1 MKLFTL
7 VYIIENLNFY
17 FGGLKM
23 KFTIL
28 HTNDVHSRFEN
39 FARISTKIK
48 KMRDDSTIVLDAGDF
63 HDFMDLMLQG
73 TNGQAGSKL
82 LKEAGYDA
90 LAIGNNEM
98 FEGLETMRYMTSSTD
113 LPFVSCNLVRKDG
126 SDIEGIRKSIIVEK
140 SGVRFLVIGASP
152 DFKMFLDLMD
162 MGTLPY
168 KEAIQKE
175 IDDNKGKYDVCILLS
190 HLGLREDEELL
201 ESVKGIDIVIDGHS
215 HVLMDNPEVINGVTV
230 HMSGCYGEYLGRV
243 TFEYDGHVHDVKAEN
258 IKVHDEEMDENI
270 LELMGTNRKEAIDN
284 LSEPLY
290 SIDRD
295 LYHDI
300 VEENPMTNFLA
311 DAVKDCMKT
320 DLGIINS
327 GVINGGIR
335 KGVVTMKK
343 LIEICPSPLN
353 PTYMEVKGKNIKEA
367 LNMSLDHDLCYKDG
381 RGGGFR
387 GKYLGRLHVSG
398 AVIEHDGKN
407 VKHVLINGK
416 EIEDEKYYSVA
427 TSDYLERG
435 DWYTPLAE
443 HRNVRY
449 DIDYLRIT
457 LKKYLCRK
465 EFLDKAFVDRWI
477 EE

>member
-1 MKLFTL
+1 M
-7 VYIIENLNFY
+7 
-17 FGGLKM
+17 GGYEM
-23 KFTIL
+23 RFTIL

-39 FARISTKIK
+39 FARITTKIK
-48 KMRDDSTIVLDAGDF
+48 KMRDENTLVLDAGDF

-73 TNGQAGSKL
+73 TDGQAGAKL

-98 FEGLETMRYMTSSTD
+98 FEGVDTMHSMTSSTD
-113 LPFVSCNLVRKDG
+113 LPFLSCNLVKKDG
-126 SDIEGIRKSIIVEK
+126 SYLKYVKRSVILVK

-152 DFKMFLDLMD
+152 DFKEFLDLMD

-168 KEAIQKE
+168 KEAIEKE

-201 ESVKGIDIVIDGHS
+201 EVVKGIDIVIDGHS
-215 HVLMDNPEVINGVTV
+215 HVLMDKPHVVNDIKL
-230 HMSGCYGEYLGRV
+230 HMSGCYGEYLGV
-243 TFEYDGHVHDVKAEN
+243 VSFEYDGQVHDVTAEN
-258 IKVHDEEMDENI
+258 IKVKDEEMDENI
-270 LELMGTNRKEAIDN
+270 LEIISTNKKKAIET
-284 LSEPLY
+284 LSTPLY

-295 LYHDI
+295 LYHDV

-311 DAVKDCMKT
+311 DALKDLLKT
-320 DLGIINS
+320 DIGIINS
-327 GVINGGIR
+327 GVLNGGIR
-335 KGVVTMKK
+335 KGEVSMKK

-353 PTYMEVKGKNIKEA
+353 PTYMEVQGKDIKEA

-381 RGGGFR
+381 RGAGFR

-398 AVIEHDGKN
+398 AVIEHDGKS
-407 VKHVLINGK
+407 VKRVLINGK
-416 EIEDEKYYSVA
+416 EIEDEKYYTVA

-435 DWYTPLAE
+435 TGYTPLGE
-443 HRNVRY
+443 NRNVRY

-465 EFLDKAFVDRWI
+465 EFVDNAFIDRWI
-477 EE
+477 IS

>member
-1 MKLFTL
+1 M
-7 VYIIENLNFY
+7 
-17 FGGLKM
+17 GGLKM

-39 FARISTKIK
+39 FARITTKIK
-48 KMRDDSTIVLDAGDF
+48 KMRDENTLVLDAGDF

-73 TNGQAGSKL
+73 TDGQAGAKL

-98 FEGLETMRYMTSSTD
+98 FEGLDTMHSMTSSAD
-113 LPFVSCNLVRKDG
+113 LPFLSCNLVRKNG
-126 SDIEGIRKSIIVEK
+126 TDIEGVTKSVIIER
-140 SGVRFLVIGASP
+140 SGVRFLVVGASP

-168 KEAIQKE
+168 KEAIKNE
-175 IDDNKGKYDVCILLS
+175 IAANKGKYDVCILLS

-201 ESVKGIDIVIDGHS
+201 DSLKGIDLVIDGHS
-215 HVLMDNPEVINGVTV
+215 HVLMDKPEVINGVTI
-230 HMSGCYGEYLGRV
+230 HMSGCYGENLGRV
-243 TFEYDGHVHDVKAEN
+243 TFEYDGKVHDVTAEN
-258 IKVHDEEMDENI
+258 IKADDEEMDENI
-270 LELMGTNRKEAIDN
+270 LEIMGTNRKEAIER
-284 LSEPLY
+284 LGTPLY
-290 SIDRD
+290 GIDRD

-311 DAVKDCMKT
+311 DAIRDCLKT
-320 DLGIINS
+320 DIGIINS
-327 GVINGGIR
+327 GVLNGGIR
-335 KGVVTMKK
+335 KGEVSMKK
-343 LIEICPSPLN
+343 LIEVCPSPLN
-353 PTYMEVKGKNIKEA
+353 PTYMEVQGKDIKEA

-398 AVIEHDGKN
+398 AVIEHDGN
-407 VKHVLINGK
+407 SVKRVLINGRD
-416 EIEDEKYYSVA
+416 IEDEKYYSVA
-427 TSDYLERG
+427 TSDYLERA
-435 DWYTPLAE
+435 DWYTPLSK

-457 LKKYLCRK
+457 LKNYLCRK
-465 EFLDKAFVDRWI
+465 EFVDNAFIDRWI
-477 EE
+477 KK